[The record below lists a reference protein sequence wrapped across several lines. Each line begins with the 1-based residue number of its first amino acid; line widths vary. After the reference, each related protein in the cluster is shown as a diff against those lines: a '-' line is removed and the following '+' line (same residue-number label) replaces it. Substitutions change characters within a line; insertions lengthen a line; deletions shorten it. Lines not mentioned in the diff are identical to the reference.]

1 MDQQYGAHHYHN
13 IEINKSYQQNG
24 YALERSPN
32 NLEMINEGYIT
43 ITPMEFGVCFNV
55 TGSSSQSH
63 MNPFENPH
71 LR

>member
-1 MDQQYGAHHYHN
+1 MDQQYGANHYQN

-43 ITPMEFGVCFNV
+43 KLQWNSVYVSTLPD
-55 TGSSSQSH
+55 
-63 MNPFENPH
+63 
-71 LR
+71 LRPKVI